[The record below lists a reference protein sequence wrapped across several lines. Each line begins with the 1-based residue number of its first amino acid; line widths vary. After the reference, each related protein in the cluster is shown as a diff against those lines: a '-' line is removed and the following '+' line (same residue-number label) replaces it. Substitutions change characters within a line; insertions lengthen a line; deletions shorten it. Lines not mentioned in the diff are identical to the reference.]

1 MEIREGVLTQPCSSH
16 FQKILGP
23 KIPEPVSFPNSGR
36 WLSPST
42 PGSLAPCPARLEL
55 GLGGYR
61 QEARGCGV
69 P

>member
-1 MEIREGVLTQPCSSH
+1 MEIREGVLTQPCPSH

-55 GLGGYR
+55 GL
-61 QEARGCGV
+61 
-69 P
+69 